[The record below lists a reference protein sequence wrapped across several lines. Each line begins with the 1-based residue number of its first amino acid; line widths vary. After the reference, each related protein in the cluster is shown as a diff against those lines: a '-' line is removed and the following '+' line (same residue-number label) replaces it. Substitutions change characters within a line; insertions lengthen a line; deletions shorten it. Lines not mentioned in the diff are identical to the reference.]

1 MNGRVQ
7 IVLALI
13 LFLPW
18 FSILGFVF
26 WRFPRQPRTRARIV
40 FDLVSLLLA
49 TGLGLTVLGEGDA
62 RRRAMAAAAIVVGI
76 TLLALG

>member
-18 FSILGFVF
+18 FSILGFVS

-40 FDLVSLLLA
+40 FDLASLLLA
-49 TGLGLTVLGEGDA
+49 TGLGGWG
-62 RRRAMAAAAIVVGI
+62 MQWGFFH
-76 TLLALG
+76 G